1 MMNLKAELMRI
12 MKNTVL
18 SKGGHKMNEKAYKS
32 MNTVG
37 AWSIVFGVINIVVGL
52 AVGIGAVI
60 AGAKL
65 IKDKS
70 NIIIS

>member
-1 MMNLKAELMRI
+1 MMNLKEELMSI
-12 MKNTVL
+12 IKNMV
-18 SKGGHKMNEKAYKS
+18 SDRRVKDMNEKVYKS

-70 NIIIS
+70 NITF

>member
-1 MMNLKAELMRI
+1 
-12 MKNTVL
+12 
-18 SKGGHKMNEKAYKS
+18 MNEKAYKS

-70 NIIIS
+70 NITF

>member
-1 MMNLKAELMRI
+1 
-12 MKNTVL
+12 MKNTGL

-70 NIIIS
+70 NITF

>member
-1 MMNLKAELMRI
+1 MMNLKVELMRI

-70 NIIIS
+70 NITF

>member
-1 MMNLKAELMRI
+1 MMNLKEELMTIIRN
-12 MKNTVL
+12 MGLN
-18 SKGGHKMNEKAYKS
+18 KGGRVMNEKAYKS

-37 AWSIVFGVINIVVGL
+37 AWSIAFGVINIVVGL

-70 NIIIS
+70 NITF

>member
-1 MMNLKAELMRI
+1 MMKLKAELMRI
-12 MKNTVL
+12 MKSTVL
-18 SKGGHKMNEKAYKS
+18 SKGGRKMNEKAYKS

-37 AWSIVFGVINIVVGL
+37 AWSIAFGVINIVVGL
-52 AVGIGAVI
+52 AIGIGAVI

-70 NIIIS
+70 NITF

>member
-70 NIIIS
+70 NITF

>member
-18 SKGGHKMNEKAYKS
+18 SRGGHKMNEKAYKS

-70 NIIIS
+70 NITF